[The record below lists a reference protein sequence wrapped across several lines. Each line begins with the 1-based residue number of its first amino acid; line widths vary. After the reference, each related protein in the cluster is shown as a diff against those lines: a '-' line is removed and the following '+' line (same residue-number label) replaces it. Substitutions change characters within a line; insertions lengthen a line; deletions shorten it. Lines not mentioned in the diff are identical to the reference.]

1 VNETSS
7 GPNRYQVVYSEVV
20 RNELKRLIARAA
32 ERGIDAGVRAAARE
46 MDRRLRIFPQ
56 FGDLLADLSLAP
68 GELRIGTVP
77 PLVVKY
83 ALYDDRRLVIVSI
96 PIATLPRSGL

>member
-1 VNETSS
+1 MSETSS
-7 GPNRYQVVYSEVV
+7 GPNRYQVVYSEFV
-20 RNELKRLIARAA
+20 RNELKRLIARVE
-32 ERGIDAGVRAAARE
+32 ERGIGAQVRAAARE

-56 FGDLLADLSLAP
+56 FGDLLADLLLAP

-77 PLVVKY
+77 PLVVKF
-83 ALYDDRRLVIVSI
+83 ALYDDRRLVIVSA